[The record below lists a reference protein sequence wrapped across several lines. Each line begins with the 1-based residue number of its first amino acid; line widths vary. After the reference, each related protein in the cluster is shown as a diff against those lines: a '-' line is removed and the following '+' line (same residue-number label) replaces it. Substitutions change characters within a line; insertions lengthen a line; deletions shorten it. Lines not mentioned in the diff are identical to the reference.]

1 MILTPE
7 AHWCKSIVT
16 QWAPWLTW
24 PRCFRIKKVLPLHC
38 NANLM
43 KCVKYCLYTFQKGSG
58 FIAGKAKQKAWH
70 KSADRNI
77 KWGRLSNIE
86 YKWGYFT
93 LQSSAN
99 RRTDFSLCNKSF
111 PFRQP
116 LLLGHCLILS
126 AIEEENKLVYIAK
139 KKKKVLR
146 LECMIWWWKI
156 EYTWLIDDNELADR
170 RMLHAGC
177 HVGVILRGGTGEKSQ
192 VSSKC
197 SRVRFSEI
205 AF

>member
-1 MILTPE
+1 MCAGLLWRCTQAAQWQVTFCHTSFSLMILTPE

-139 KKKKVLR
+139 KKKGAAVGMHDMMMKDRIYLTY
-146 LECMIWWWKI
+146 WW
-156 EYTWLIDDNELADR
+156 
-170 RMLHAGC
+170 
-177 HVGVILRGGTGEKSQ
+177 
-192 VSSKC
+192 
-197 SRVRFSEI
+197 
-205 AF
+205 